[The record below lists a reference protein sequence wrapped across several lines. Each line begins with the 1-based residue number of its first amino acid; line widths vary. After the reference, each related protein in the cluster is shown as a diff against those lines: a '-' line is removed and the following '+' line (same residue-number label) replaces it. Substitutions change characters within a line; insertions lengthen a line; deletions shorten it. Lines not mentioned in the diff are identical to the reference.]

1 MGHRPFSVKPA
12 VKNKVPSSVN
22 RIIPS
27 TKNSSNIV
35 KEEKMNGLRKITQEE
50 FEAAANARRELLDQV
65 SAKMGELLL
74 RGYTMLDA
82 YCNVCTGIL
91 MEDRQGVRVCVT
103 CDLTNAQRNPST
115 SSPGG
120 SRLVAE
126 IPLEESDHLYE
137 IHTSRV
143 SETAPE
149 NIPQQSAGSSEALP
163 SIEESLASLRQTKEK
178 TLKELYKSGLERS
191 ERKNAQVVGGSE
203 MEAPIRVIQSKSKT
217 GSVKKSIQ
225 SSSTVT
231 LQSNME
237 TAFSIVDEKL
247 RWYAERLAK
256 SEDLSEIVQLQE
268 AIFGA
273 LRILKLKH

>member
-1 MGHRPFSVKPA
+1 
-12 VKNKVPSSVN
+12 
-22 RIIPS
+22 
-27 TKNSSNIV
+27 
-35 KEEKMNGLRKITQEE
+35 
-50 FEAAANARRELLDQV
+50 
-65 SAKMGELLL
+65 MGELLL

-149 NIPQQSAGSSEALP
+149 NTPQQSAGSSEALP
-163 SIEESLASLRQTKEK
+163 SIEESLASL
-178 TLKELYKSGLERS
+178 
-191 ERKNAQVVGGSE
+191 
-203 MEAPIRVIQSKSKT
+203 
-217 GSVKKSIQ
+217 
-225 SSSTVT
+225 
-231 LQSNME
+231 
-237 TAFSIVDEKL
+237 
-247 RWYAERLAK
+247 
-256 SEDLSEIVQLQE
+256 
-268 AIFGA
+268 
-273 LRILKLKH
+273 